1 VSERPDF
8 EPYIALRRLE
18 RGPSADLYLA
28 RHATLSRQVWI
39 KSLREHV
46 PLSSSLA
53 ARLLRE
59 GEILAQLD
67 HPNILDILDSVQ
79 RPPRF
84 WLVLEAVDGWSL
96 AEVLEARRRSGAPP
110 LEVQGAIGL
119 GLQLARAL
127 AHCHESGIVHGAV
140 QPKHLLIS
148 KLGAAKLS
156 GFSVATRL
164 HSSEED
170 TDVDPEAGDFDLAYL
185 SPEQVLGERVEA
197 RSDLFSLGVVLY
209 ELLTGAHPFRA
220 PNERELGSNI
230 RHAAA
235 APLREANPDVS
246 PELERV
252 IQRCLE
258 KAAERRFESMTPLLR
273 ALEHLLGT
281 PALSDVPPVVAR
293 ALSLSGL
300 PTVSSIPSA
309 RNEVPALQRR
319 GARQHLERSL
329 IGLVAVS
336 GLLLAGGGALSAW
349 VQAERPRAQ
358 DGAKPWT
365 RESGGELLVVADPW
379 ANVFVDGDL
388 LETTP
393 FANPLRLR
401 AGVHHVRL
409 EHPDAVP
416 ERREV
421 QLAAGQRLL
430 LEVTLQ
436 LRSTG
441 LDAGASDASTP

>member
-1 VSERPDF
+1 MSELPDF
-8 EPYIALRRLE
+8 EPYVALRRLE
-18 RGPSADLYLA
+18 RGPGADLYLA

-39 KSLREHV
+39 KSLRDHV

-53 ARLLRE
+53 ARLERE

-67 HPNILDILDSVQ
+67 HPNIIDILDSVQ
-79 RPPRF
+79 RSPRF
-84 WLVLEAVDGWSL
+84 WLVLEAIEGWSL
-96 AEVLEARRRSGAPP
+96 AEVLETRRRGGAPP
-110 LEVQGAIGL
+110 LEVQGAVGF
-119 GLQLARAL
+119 GLQIARAL

-148 KLGAAKLS
+148 KLGSAKLT
-156 GFSVATRL
+156 GFSVATRVQ
-164 HSSEED
+164 SSDED
-170 TDVDPEAGDFDLAYL
+170 NAVDAEPGDFDLAYL
-185 SPEQVLGERVEA
+185 SPEQVLGQRAEA

-220 PNERELGSNI
+220 SNERELGQNI

-258 KAAERRFESMTPLLR
+258 KSAERRFESMTPLLR

-281 PALSDVPPVVAR
+281 AALSDVPPVVAR

-300 PTVSSIPSA
+300 PTVSSIPSP
-309 RNEVPALQRR
+309 RSEVPARQRR
-319 GARQHLERSL
+319 GARQDLERSL
-329 IGLVAVS
+329 VGLVAVC
-336 GLLLAGGGALSAW
+336 GLLLAGGIVISAW
-349 VQAERPRAQ
+349 ARSERPPQ
-358 DGAKPWT
+358 KDTSKPWT
-365 RESGGELLVVADPW
+365 RANGGELLVVADPW
-379 ANVFVDGDL
+379 ANVFVDGDQ

-393 FANPLRLR
+393 FANPLRLP
-401 AGVHHVRL
+401 AGLHHVRL
-409 EHPDAVP
+409 EHPDALP

-421 QLAAGQRLL
+421 QLAAGQHLL
-430 LEVTLQ
+430 LEVTMQ
-436 LRSTG
+436 LRG
-441 LDAGASDASTP
+441 VGRDAGTPDAGG